1 MPADLS
7 NLPSLDWGPPRD
19 HMWHLEG
26 PNGAN
31 AEVRHTPRYI
41 TDDMT
46 ALRQAA
52 LRGVGIV
59 QLPLMV
65 VDQDLEQGRL
75 MDIIPQWVPRSGIVH
90 VVFPSRRGLLPSVRK
105 LIDFLAEHIRQ

>member
-1 MPADLS
+1 MPDESKGDFHPLS
-7 NLPSLDWGPPRD
+7 
-19 HMWHLEG
+19 
-26 PNGAN
+26 
-31 AEVRHTPRYI
+31 EVRHTPRYI

-52 LRGVGIV
+52 LHGVGIV

-75 MDIIPQWVPRSGIVH
+75 EDIIPQWVPRSGFVH
-90 VVFPSRRGLLPSVRK
+90 AVFPSRRGLLPSVRT

>member
-1 MPADLS
+1 
-7 NLPSLDWGPPRD
+7 
-19 HMWHLEG
+19 
-26 PNGAN
+26 
-31 AEVRHTPRYI
+31 
-41 TDDMT
+41 MT